1 MSTIPPDLCNNH
13 DMAEGNKTTGNKR
26 GPKEVTAAHKAAMQS
41 GRAES
46 KAVREYLE
54 ALVAT
59 KPKRGRKRTP
69 DSINKRMAAIAAE
82 MVDADPLTRL
92 NLVQERMNLETEL
105 AGMGAAVDI
114 SGLEQSFVAAARAYG
129 ERRGISYAAWRALGV
144 EASVLGT
151 AGITR

>member
-1 MSTIPPDLCNNH
+1 MVE
-13 DMAEGNKTTGNKR
+13 ANKTTGNKR

-54 ALVAT
+54 ALVAN

-69 DSINKRMAAIAAE
+69 DSINKRMGAIAAE
-82 MVDADPLTRL
+82 IVGADPLTRL
-92 NLVQERMNLETEL
+92 NLVQERMNLESEL
-105 AGMGAAVDI
+105 AGMGEAVDM
-114 SGLEQSFVAAARAYG
+114 SGLEASFVAAAKGYG
-129 ERRGISYAAWRALGV
+129 ERRGLSYAAWRAAGV
-144 EASVLGT
+144 EAAVLSA